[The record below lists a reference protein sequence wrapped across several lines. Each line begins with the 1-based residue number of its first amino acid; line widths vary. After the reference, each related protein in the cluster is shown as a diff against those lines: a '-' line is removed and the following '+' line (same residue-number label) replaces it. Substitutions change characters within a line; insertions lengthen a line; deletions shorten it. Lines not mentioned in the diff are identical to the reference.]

1 MRTYDTQ
8 EMMEV
13 GHLDCGTLIHRLYI
27 EGCFSGNV
35 VFKQGYLFVKT
46 GGRFSK
52 RKRYDQRFHE
62 QTIITDIVHFLSVV
76 CCH

>member
-35 VFKQGYLFVKT
+35 EDWRQIF
-46 GGRFSK
+46 
-52 RKRYDQRFHE
+52 
-62 QTIITDIVHFLSVV
+62 
-76 CCH
+76 